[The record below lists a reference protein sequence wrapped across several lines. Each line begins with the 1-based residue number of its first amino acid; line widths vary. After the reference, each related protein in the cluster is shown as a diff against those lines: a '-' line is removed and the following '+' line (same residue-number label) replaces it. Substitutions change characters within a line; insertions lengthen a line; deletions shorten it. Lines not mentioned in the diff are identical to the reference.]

1 LSDNTIDEINRLKKQ
16 KNAVILAHNYQMGDI
31 QDIADFVGD
40 SLELSQEAAKTK
52 ADVIV
57 FCGVDFM
64 AETAS
69 ILCPDKTVLLPEIH
83 ANCPMAGMV
92 TTEKLRK
99 RKAEMP
105 NAAVVCY
112 VNTSAE
118 VKAESDICCTSG
130 NAVKVVNSLPQD
142 EILFVPDQYLGH
154 FVSTQVKNK
163 KFTLWPGYCVTHNRI
178 LPQHIFDARKEHPKA
193 TVVVHPECRVEVQ
206 EMADEVLSTGGMIR
220 YARRP
225 DVSELILGTELGILH
240 RLRQE
245 HPNKKFYPATEQAVC
260 PRMKLTTM
268 DSVLEALQEMRYVI
282 KVPEAVRIKA
292 WAAVDRML
300 KVS

>member
-1 LSDNTIDEINRLKKQ
+1 
-16 KNAVILAHNYQMGDI
+16 
-31 QDIADFVGD
+31 
-40 SLELSQEAAKTK
+40 
-52 ADVIV
+52 
-57 FCGVDFM
+57 
-64 AETAS
+64 
-69 ILCPDKTVLLPEIH
+69 
-83 ANCPMAGMV
+83 MAGMV
-92 TTEKLRK
+92 TAEKLRK

-130 NAVKVVNSLPQD
+130 NAVKVVNSMPQD

-163 KFTLWPGYCVTHNRI
+163 KFTLWPGYCVTHGRI
-178 LPQHIFDARKEHPKA
+178 LPQHIIDARKEHPKA
-193 TVVVHPECRVEVQ
+193 KVVVHPECRVEVQ
-206 EMADEVLSTGGMIR
+206 EMADEVLSTGGMIK

-225 DVSELILGTELGILH
+225 DVTELILGTELGILH

-282 KVPEAVRIKA
+282 KVPEAVRVKA